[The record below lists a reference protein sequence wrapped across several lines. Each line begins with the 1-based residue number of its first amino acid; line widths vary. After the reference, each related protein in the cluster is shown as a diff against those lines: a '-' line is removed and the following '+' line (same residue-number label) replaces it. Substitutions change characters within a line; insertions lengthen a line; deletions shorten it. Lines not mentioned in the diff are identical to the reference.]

1 MMRLKG
7 VLRIG
12 TSGVICTTPPT
23 VTGCGLPPPIV
34 TISGEGCQSSST
46 HTQQLG
52 SAPPLP
58 VLPSAPVVSAVLLPV
73 RFFQV
78 CERLSHWEPSF
89 HSLPSQP
96 SPAPPPLTHPPEP
109 PALLEPALLA

>member
-1 MMRLKG
+1 
-7 VLRIG
+7 
-12 TSGVICTTPPT
+12 
-23 VTGCGLPPPIV
+23 V

-52 SAPPLP
+52 SAPPLLL
-58 VLPSAPVVSAVLLPV
+58 LPSAPVVSAVLLPV

-78 CERLSHWEPSF
+78 CERLSHWEPNF

-96 SPAPPPLTHPPEP
+96 RPAPPVLIPLPPP
-109 PALLEPALLA
+109 VLLEPALRALLPPPLLA